1 MSELRLRPKRLVL
14 VGSVLVDLL
23 LYVERLP
30 ERGGDLLAQRSLQAV
45 GGGFNV
51 LLGAWRLGLPAAYAG
66 RIGDGPMGS
75 LVRAE
80 LEAAGIPG
88 LLPPVRG
95 RDTGFD
101 IGLVEPDG
109 ERTFVTAPGVE
120 AELSLEELAPLALQE
135 GDAVYV
141 SGYDLCYPVSGAALE
156 AWLPQLPSGCLL
168 VLDPGPLVAS
178 ISAARLERVLSRV
191 DVLSLNARELR
202 LLSGEEEPARGA
214 AQLRERLAPQGIVV
228 ARVGAEGCWLATG
241 EGEAPRHVVARPA
254 RVVVDTTGAG
264 DAHVAAFLAALA
276 AGKCL
281 SEAAYEANVAASL
294 AVERAGP
301 ATTPTRAEL
310 QAALKEEVNLRGEWE

>member
-1 MSELRLRPKRLVL
+1 MSELRLRPRRLVL

-30 ERGGDLLAQRSLQAV
+30 ERGGDLLAQRALQAV
-45 GGGFNV
+45 GGGFN
-51 LLGAWRLGLPAAYAG
+51 LLAGAVRLGLPAAYAG
-66 RIGDGPMGS
+66 RVGDGPMGS
-75 LVRAE
+75 RVRAE
-80 LEAAGIPG
+80 LEALGIPL
-88 LLPPVRG
+88 LLPPVVG

-101 IGLVEPDG
+101 VGFVEPDG

-120 AELSLEELAPLALQE
+120 AELSREELEQLILQE

-141 SGYDLCYPVSGAALE
+141 SGYDLCYPLSGAALG
-156 AWLPQLPSGCLL
+156 AWLPGLAPDCLL
-168 VLDPGPLVAS
+168 VLDPGPLVAEIPAS
-178 ISAARLERVLSRV
+178 RLEPVLRRV

-202 LLSGEEEPARGA
+202 LLTGEEEPARGA

-228 ARVGAEGCWLATG
+228 ARVGAGGCWLATT
-241 EGEAPRHVVARPA
+241 EGEPQQIAARPA

-264 DAHVAAFLAALA
+264 DAHVVAFLAALA
-276 AGKCL
+276 AGTPL
-281 SEAAYEANVAASL
+281 EEAAYAANVAASL

-310 QAALKEEVNLRGEWE
+310 LEALAAEKKVRGGWE

>member
-1 MSELRLRPKRLVL
+1 MSRLRLRPRRLVL

-30 ERGGDLLAQRSLQAV
+30 ERGGDLLAERTLQAV

-51 LLGAWRLGLPAAYAG
+51 LIGALRLGLPAAYAG
-66 RIGDGPMGS
+66 RIGDGPMGQR
-75 LVRAE
+75 VRAE
-80 LEAAGIPG
+80 LAAVGIPV
-88 LLPPVRG
+88 LLPPVGG

-120 AELSLEELAPLALQE
+120 AELSLPELEGLALQE

-141 SGYDLCYPVSGAALE
+141 SGYDLCYPLSGAALE
-156 AWLPQLPSGCLL
+156 AWLPGLAPGCLL
-168 VLDPGPLVAS
+168 VLDPGPLVAA
-178 ISAARLERVLSRV
+178 IPRLRLEQVLRRV

-202 LLSGEEEPARGA
+202 LLGGEEEPVRGA
-214 AQLRERLAPQGIVV
+214 ERLCAWLAPQGIVV
-228 ARVGAEGCWLATG
+228 ARVGAEGCWLVSA
-241 EGEAPRHVVARPA
+241 EGSPSRIAARPA
-254 RVVVDTTGAG
+254 RAVVDTTGAG

-276 AGKCL
+276 RGQSL
-281 SEAAYEANVAASL
+281 EEAAYEANVAASL

-310 QAALKEEVNLRGEWE
+310 EMALVEDRKRGGAWE